1 MLIVLRNSWA
11 LLLGMML
18 LMIGNGVQG
27 TLLGIR
33 GAIEGFSTT
42 QMSFVMSAYFLGFL
56 FGSQMTPNMIRRVG
70 HVRVFAALG
79 SMISAVLVAYAAAPD
94 WMAWAVMRVVI
105 GFSFSGVYIT
115 AESWLNN
122 ASTNETRG
130 QALSLYMIMQMLGII
145 SAQGLLNVGDPSGY
159 LLFVIPSVLVSI
171 AFTPILLTASQA
183 PAFELTK
190 PLSFFRLYQ
199 ISPLG
204 CVGIFLLGGIFSAQ
218 FGMASVW
225 GATVGLS
232 VRDLSIFVASIY
244 VGGLVL
250 QYPIGWL
257 SDRMDR
263 RKLVLAL
270 AVLGAVATIVP
281 VVMEPNFVMLVAVGA
296 LMGGV
301 SNPLYS
307 LLVAYTN
314 DFLEGSDMA
323 AASAGLIFINGVGA
337 IGGPILTGWIMAEI
351 GPAGFF
357 LFIAV
362 LFAMM
367 AVYAAWR
374 MSRRPAPPTD
384 HPGAFMPLAPTAGL
398 VAVEAAIEVQAEA
411 QDATAGTSETK
422 APGEAPTGRDTV
434 D

>member
-1 MLIVLRNSWA
+1 MLTVLRNSWP
-11 LLLGMML
+11 LLIGMML

-56 FGSQMTPNMIRRVG
+56 FGSRMTPDMIRRVG

-94 WMAWAVMRVVI
+94 WIAWSLMRVLI

-145 SAQGLLNVGDPSGY
+145 SAQALLNMGDPSGY
-159 LLFVIPSVLVSI
+159 FLFVVPSILVSI
-171 AFTPILLTASQA
+171 AFTPILLTASPA

-190 PLSFFRLYQ
+190 PLNFVRLFE

-232 VRDLSIFVASIY
+232 VRDLSIFIASIY
-244 VGGLVL
+244 TGGLVL

-263 RKLVLAL
+263 RTLVLAL
-270 AVLGAVATIVP
+270 AVVGAMSTIIP
-281 VVMEPNFVMLVAVGA
+281 VLVEPSFLLLVVVGA

-314 DFLEGSDMA
+314 DFLSSEDMA

-337 IGGPILTGWIMAEI
+337 IGGPILTGWIMAQI
-351 GPAGFF
+351 GPSGFF
-357 LFIAV
+357 LFICV
-362 LFAMM
+362 LFGMM
-367 AVYAAWR
+367 AGYAAWR
-374 MSRRPAPPTD
+374 MTRRRAPTTD
-384 HPGAFMPLAPTAGL
+384 QTGAYTALAPTAGV
-398 VAVEAAIEVQAEA
+398 VALEAAIEA
-411 QDATAGTSETK
+411 QQQDQQSES
-422 APGEAPTGRDTV
+422 GN
-434 D
+434 